1 MTISMKIFHIADLH
15 LGKTVQNYSLI
26 EDHRYVLQQF
36 IQAIDEEKPDVVIIA
51 GDVYDRA
58 NPAVEAVHLLDDILN
73 EIVGKRK
80 VPVLAIAGNHDS
92 ATRLQFANKLLQSS
106 GLHIVG
112 EMTKQVK
119 SIILNDEA
127 GEVHFHLIPFAEPS
141 TARNVLQ
148 DKSIAT
154 YDDAMRKTIETID
167 LSENARHVAIAHAYV
182 TKSGEPDE
190 ENTSDS
196 ERPLAIGGSEVVKA
210 DYFEPFHYTAL
221 GHLHRAHKVKHD
233 RIRYAGS
240 PLKFSSSEATHKKG
254 FIIVDLQADG
264 SVAIEKRELTPLRDL
279 RIVEGKLHDI
289 LAGERSEDYIF
300 VRLTDETPVI
310 GAMEQIRTVFPN
322 AMHVERKTTMRR
334 LNEENIEIVERHKL
348 DDETLFKAF
357 FEDMTGEEADETTIQ
372 LFNEALQHLLNEER
386 ENVEVLSK

>member
-1 MTISMKIFHIADLH
+1 MKIFHIADLH

-36 IQAIDEEKPDVVIIA
+36 IRAIDEERPDVVIIA

-58 NPAVEAVHLLDDILN
+58 NPAVEAVHLLDDFLN
-73 EIVGKRK
+73 EIVGKRN

-92 ATRLQFANKLLQSS
+92 ATRLQFASKLLQSR
-106 GLHIVG
+106 GLYIVG
-112 EMTKQVK
+112 EMTQTVQTV
-119 SIILNDEA
+119 ILNDTA

-141 TARNVLQ
+141 TVRNILR
-148 DKSIAT
+148 DNSIAT
-154 YDDAMRKTIETID
+154 YDDAMRKTIDTIHFVD
-167 LSENARHVAIAHAYV
+167 NARHIAIAHAYV

-190 ENTSDS
+190 DNTSDS

-210 DYFEPFHYTAL
+210 EYFEPFHYTAL

-254 FIIVDLQADG
+254 FIVVDLLADG
-264 SVAIEKRELTPLRDL
+264 TVEIENRLLSPVRDL
-279 RIVEGKLHDI
+279 RIVEGKLHDL

-300 VRLTDETPVI
+300 VRLTDETPII
-310 GAMEQIRTVFPN
+310 GAMEQIRSVFPN
-322 AMHVERKTTMRR
+322 AMHVERKTFARR
-334 LNEENIEIVERHKL
+334 INEQNIEVIERHKL

-357 FEDMTGEEADETTIQ
+357 FEDMTGAEADDTTVQ
-372 LFNEALQHLLNEER
+372 LFNEALLELLNEQR
-386 ENVEVLSK
+386 EIKEVMSK